1 MPHQIDLGNEN
12 RNEKEYY
19 HWKLSLF
26 WVLLISSTCWFVT
39 IQTSLSPCTQH
50 HCQRC
55 FCHIY
60 TILTISWS
68 VQCTLKL
75 DPDIARIRSYWQPSI
90 LLGNLKVFMFKSR
103 NIKSIGQKTRQ
114 KYSKS
119 TYEYFISKAI
129 SCFLSQLPCVCKLHS
144 AVVHSVVR
152 VTQLQQSSLN
162 HFFPPSLIIVAL
174 HRSPLSPSHC
184 LFSLLTVSILW
195 FIDTECNKKIEPN
208 KSDVSTN
215 FEKKSSK
222 ITKYFHKYIFELSM
236 YEYSVCVCGKVVL
249 KLLPSL
255 RK

>member
-1 MPHQIDLGNEN
+1 M
-12 RNEKEYY
+12 
-19 HWKLSLF
+19 
-26 WVLLISSTCWFVT
+26 
-39 IQTSLSPCTQH
+39 
-50 HCQRC
+50 
-55 FCHIY
+55 
-60 TILTISWS
+60 
-68 VQCTLKL
+68 
-75 DPDIARIRSYWQPSI
+75 
-90 LLGNLKVFMFKSR
+90 
-103 NIKSIGQKTRQ
+103 KSIGQKTHQ
-114 KYSKS
+114 KYSKLIVNILLLKQFPLFYVSLLSLASYIVQWS
-119 TYEYFISKAI
+119 T
-129 SCFLSQLPCVCKLHS
+129 LLL
-144 AVVHSVVR
+144 R